1 MPRDID
7 PIILHLC
14 ETLLT
19 TFSVTAALQVWC
31 ELRGLGSG
39 DLYSDIKAES
49 GAQALP
55 PLGIDLLKPTGT
67 ETVRHRAITLKRGDV
82 PLLDADNWYIPDR
95 LPLHARV
102 LLDTTDTPFGK
113 ALEGTLQN
121 RETFSTLLP
130 PHVMA
135 RFGDRTRIRQTILGA
150 DPAVPVLT
158 IRGIVTV
165 DTVPVSFVEERIRPE
180 LAEAS
185 ASADY

>member
-1 MPRDID
+1 MAQDID

-31 ELRGLGSG
+31 EVRGLGDG
-39 DLYSDIKAES
+39 DLYSDVKPES
-49 GAQALP
+49 GSLDLP
-55 PLGIDLLKPTGT
+55 PLGIDLLKPTGE

-102 LLDTTDTPFGK
+102 LLETTDTPFGK
-113 ALEGTLQN
+113 ALDGTLQN

-130 PHVMA
+130 PHIMA
-135 RFGDRTRIRQTILGA
+135 RFNGRTRIRQTIMGA
-150 DPAVPVLT
+150 DPDVPVLT

-180 LAEAS
+180 LAAAS
-185 ASADY
+185 AEVVV